1 MWAFFSSCGEWGLLS
16 CCGVPA
22 SRHGGFSDCRLNV
35 WSSIV
40 GARGLSSFGSRAIEH
55 RLGSCRTQAYL
66 LHSTWDLPGDFFQA
80 RSLERVSISSSRGSS
95 WPRDR
100 TCVSCTGRQILY
112 RWASGEAWL
121 WSRCCGSLLSPEFF
135 SFSASWLIPAVW
147 WLNIMW
153 AQRFSPRGRS
163 WSSHSTS
170 PWSMT
175 KKKKRN

>member
-1 MWAFFSSCGEWGLLS
+1 MILKKYLFIYDCIGSSLLCGLFSR
-16 CCGVPA
+16 VVA
-22 SRHGGFSDCRLNV
+22 SGGYSLVAVCRLLVAVASLTADYRPSSV
-35 WSSIV
+35 WSSTV

-80 RSLERVSISSSRGSS
+80 RSLESVSISSSRGSS
-95 WPRDR
+95 WPRDW

-112 RWASGEAWL
+112 PWASGEAWL

-153 AQRFSPRGRS
+153 A
-163 WSSHSTS
+163 
-170 PWSMT
+170 
-175 KKKKRN
+175 